1 MDHHYKRF
9 HIHPET
15 MPDYAIAPP
24 GVKVRITQANTT
36 AAQPIT
42 RSPADKLR
50 QAPATPLMLTPTAAW
65 RKLCAKTGGS
75 VTIQTFYRW
84 IGNGSVYS
92 VRMGKRIFVPID
104 NVEKLIET
112 CLAGEDLKSSPG

>member
-1 MDHHYKRF
+1 MDRLYKRF
-9 HIHPET
+9 HTRPET
-15 MPDYAIAPP
+15 MPDYTIPPP
-24 GVKVRITQANTT
+24 GVKVRITQANAT
-36 AAQPIT
+36 AGQRISK
-42 RSPADKLR
+42 SPADKLR
-50 QAPATPLMLTPTAAW
+50 QAPATPLMLTPTMAW

-112 CLAGEDLKSSPG
+112 CLAGEDLKSSSE